1 MAILVLDLD
10 SQVEDG
16 SKIQKIDLNNLFLF
30 KSYYDTMN
38 IEESKTKIENLQKE
52 LSTAE
57 DCIRNYKWEYSE
69 ISKKIRLCEN
79 INSDLLKQIKHLE
92 TIVESENAV
101 ETVKYIE
108 GFDSLSQEELV
119 SISNGM
125 DKTDYRK
132 HNNTFPRFYDLER
145 LIKETIE
152 IKQQYP
158 GWILD
163 KVQKS
168 GHYDT
173 LPPQSFYNFTFK
185 THLGHYMSFG
195 GIKIIRC

>member
-38 IEESKTKIENLQKE
+38 IEEAKTKIENLQKE

-57 DCIRNYKWEYSE
+57 DCIRNYKREYSE

-132 HNNTFPRFYDLER
+132 HNNTLPRFYDLER
-145 LIKETIE
+145 LIKEVIE
-152 IKQQYP
+152 IKKQYP
-158 GWILD
+158 
-163 KVQKS
+163 
-168 GHYDT
+168 
-173 LPPQSFYNFTFK
+173 
-185 THLGHYMSFG
+185 
-195 GIKIIRC
+195 